1 VDKMQIQYNKSLR
14 TQPIKYIVI
23 HETGNTKKGAN
34 AMAHFN
40 YFNTADRKSS
50 ADYFV
55 DDTQILK
62 VNDYNKYYTW
72 AVGDGKGKYSI
83 TNNNSLSIEIC
94 VNSDGDYGK
103 AVSNTVLL
111 VKELMQE
118 LGIDLEHIVTHYDA
132 SRKNC
137 PTKLLPNWKEFKKRL
152 SPLTNKEKAI
162 DIINNKMDTP
172 QIWIERLD
180 TIPYFAEFI
189 LKLNKE

>member
-1 VDKMQIQYNKSLR
+1 MQIQFNKSLR

-34 AMAHFN
+34 AISHFN
-40 YFNTADRKSS
+40 YFNTADRQSS

-72 AVGDGKGKYSI
+72 AVGDDKGKYGI

-94 VNSDGDYGK
+94 VNSDGDYDK

-118 LGIDLEHIVTHYDA
+118 LSIDLEHIVTHYDA

-137 PTKLLPNWKEFKKRL
+137 PTKLLPNWKEFKSRL
-152 SPLTNKEKAI
+152 AGTNKEKAI
-162 DIINNKMDTP
+162 EIIKNKMDTP
-172 QIWIERLD
+172 QIWIDRLD